1 MCPDVCRLAGYVGDR
16 PIALS
21 ALLYDPPH
29 SLEHAAYAPGE
40 LVSGAVNVDGTGVAW
55 WNEGDGSPL
64 RYISDKPPW
73 ADPNL
78 PDLAPKLGGNTV
90 LAAVRSATPGL
101 AFGPANVAP
110 YVADDV
116 AGVHNGW
123 VGGFRGEVG
132 RRLIQRL
139 SDERHGDLVAMND
152 SLVLFLLVLQ
162 HLDDS
167 PGATMGDGIAAVV
180 QLVAAEVDRAGEA
193 ATLNLVV
200 ASSSEIVAART
211 SVGAPVNSLYIR
223 RTGDGGWVASEPLDP
238 DDAWEA
244 VREHTLVTLTAG
256 GTTVRSFEHQ
266 GVR

>member
-1 MCPDVCRLAGYVGDR
+1 M
-16 PIALS
+16 ALS

-29 SLEHAAYAPGE
+29 SLEHAAYAPSE
-40 LVSGAVNVDGTGVAW
+40 LVSGTVNVDGTGVAW
-55 WNEGDGSPL
+55 WGEGDGAPL

-78 PDLAPKLGGNTV
+78 PGLAPKLKSNTI

-101 AFGPANVAP
+101 PFGPANVAP
-110 YVADDV
+110 FV
-116 AGVHNGW
+116 AGDIASVHNGW
-123 VGGFRGEVG
+123 VGGFRGGVG
-132 RRLIQRL
+132 RRLMQQL
-139 SDERHGDLVAMND
+139 SDQRHGDLVAMND

-162 HLDDS
+162 HLDDN
-167 PGATMGDGIAAVV
+167 PGATIGDGVAAVL
-180 QLVAAEVDRAGEA
+180 QLVAAQVDHAGEA

-211 SVGAPVNSLYIR
+211 SVEAAVNSLYVR
-223 RTGDGGWVASEPLDP
+223 RTRDAGWVASEPLDP

-244 VREHTLVTLTAG
+244 VPEHTLVTLTTE
-256 GTTVRSFEHQ
+256 GTTMRSLEHQ